1 MLSLTEK
8 FTNEI
13 ARIKDPLVF
22 IGIARILNVSLMSE
36 KDPKNFEDVLVECI
50 EAFDKENRARR
61 KELLKV
67 LKDANKC
74 KENTDAD
81 STENSTE
88 EERK

>member
-13 ARIKDPLVF
+13 ARTKDPIVF

-74 KENTDAD
+74 KENIDAD

-88 EERK
+88 EE

>member
-13 ARIKDPLVF
+13 ARTKDPLVF

-74 KENTDAD
+74 KENIDAD

-88 EERK
+88 EE

>member
-13 ARIKDPLVF
+13 ARTKDPLVF
-22 IGIARILNVSLMSE
+22 IGIARVLNVSLMSE
-36 KDPKNFEDVLVECI
+36 KEPKNFEDVLVECI

-61 KELLKV
+61 KELLKI
-67 LKDANKC
+67 LKDANKY
-74 KENTDAD
+74 KENIDAYC
-81 STENSTE
+81 TKNSTE

>member
-13 ARIKDPLVF
+13 ARTKDPIVF
-22 IGIARILNVSLMSE
+22 IGIARVLNVSLMSE

-67 LKDANKC
+67 LKDANKY
-74 KENTDAD
+74 KENIDAD
-81 STENSTE
+81 STKNSAE

>member
-13 ARIKDPLVF
+13 ARTKDPIVF
-22 IGIARILNVSLMSE
+22 IGIARILNVSLMGE

-74 KENTDAD
+74 KENIDAD